1 MENYKLAQSVGRFK
15 EIADELSN
23 LYKDKNTN
31 YGNSFGELYE
41 DLGPISGLVPLHNKL
56 NRLKHLITAGNK
68 DNKFESI
75 EDTIKDL
82 ASYAIMNLIE
92 FEKYRD
98 KQDIKTIKPIENKI
112 LYPIF
117 VQDEDYISALKL
129 KNKYEDT
136 E

>member
-1 MENYKLAQSVGRFK
+1 MENYKLIQSVGRFK

-56 NRLKHLITAGNK
+56 NRLKHLITTENK